1 MRNGF
6 ARSKPLVSPARR
18 GRLQTHAPT
27 RTSASDEGAPPA
39 AQLLRVIAALQES
52 IDELKSEMLMLTRKV
67 VSLQAELDYVQE
79 KSRF

>member
-1 MRNGF
+1 
-6 ARSKPLVSPARR
+6 
-18 GRLQTHAPT
+18 
-27 RTSASDEGAPPA
+27 
-39 AQLLRVIAALQES
+39 VIAALQES